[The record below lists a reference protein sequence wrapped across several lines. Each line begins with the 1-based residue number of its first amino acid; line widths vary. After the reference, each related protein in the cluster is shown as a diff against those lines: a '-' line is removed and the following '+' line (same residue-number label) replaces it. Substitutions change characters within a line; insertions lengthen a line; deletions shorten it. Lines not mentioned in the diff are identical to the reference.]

1 MSQINPG
8 SMPPQSDETKAR
20 PVQAELLMG
29 RSPRDRLEQLRQI
42 AQLLDSQFRI
52 PGTDIEFG
60 VDALIGLIP
69 GVGDLISAAISSWLI
84 REARRL
90 GAPRWLI
97 ARMVWNVAVD
107 AAIGIV
113 PIVGDVFDVVWKAN
127 RKNIAL
133 LTSYLEHSKTQ
144 R

>member
-1 MSQINPG
+1 MATDLERYRALTRLA
-8 SMPPQSDETKAR
+8 DEAVRVPIIGTR
-20 PVQAELLMG
+20 IGLDPLM
-29 RSPRDRLEQLRQI
+29 
-42 AQLLDSQFRI
+42 
-52 PGTDIEFG
+52 
-60 VDALIGLIP
+60 GLIP

-107 AAIGIV
+107 AVIGIV

-133 LTSYLEHSKTQ
+133 LTRYLEHSKA

>member
-1 MSQINPG
+1 
-8 SMPPQSDETKAR
+8 MPPQGDEKKAR
-20 PVQAELLMG
+20 PVEGELLIG
-29 RSPRDRLEQLRQI
+29 RPPSDRLEQLRQV

-52 PGTDIEFG
+52 PGTDIAFG
-60 VDALIGLIP
+60 VDALVGLIP

-107 AAIGIV
+107 AVIGLV

-133 LTSYLEHSKTQ
+133 LTSYLDSKTRRPQ
-144 R
+144 T